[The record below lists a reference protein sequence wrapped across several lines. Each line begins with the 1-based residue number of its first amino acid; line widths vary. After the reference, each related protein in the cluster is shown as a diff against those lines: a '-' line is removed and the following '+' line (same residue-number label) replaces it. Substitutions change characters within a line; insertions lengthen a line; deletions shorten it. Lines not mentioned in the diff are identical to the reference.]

1 MNDATADDQSLI
13 QSTFEDAADA
23 VGDMVTNALH
33 KGLALGDLGV
43 VIERAFDGQVVTG
56 CAMRTDIARRAN
68 SFDRERT
75 HCPSPAAG
83 AVSGSN
89 ELAEPNAL
97 TRPIWRVCAAV
108 AMHNAPR
115 RSALL
120 PAPARHPASARLRRA
135 GVCTTGASSA
145 AS

>member
-56 CAMRTDIARRAN
+56 CAMRTDIARRFGSDTRLTAEGRRVVAEAVE
-68 SFDRERT
+68 DAADDELPIVLLVHREGYLAVGLRRERGSFVT
-75 HCPSPAAG
+75 
-83 AVSGSN
+83 VS
-89 ELAEPNAL
+89 
-97 TRPIWRVCAAV
+97 
-108 AMHNAPR
+108 
-115 RSALL
+115 
-120 PAPARHPASARLRRA
+120 
-135 GVCTTGASSA
+135 
-145 AS
+145 